1 LNVSKLR
8 QRSIFGG
15 LVVVLGALLFLVSS
29 AFIIDRGYPKVIA
42 AIVGGLAFPVLPVA
56 WHVWGERSRAKKQAE
71 AKKPSTSTLTGFDRF
86 WLRFVVIAAVVIGP
100 MIGMAKLGVV
110 RAAIHH
116 GLWFI
121 PEFEPGLGMVGE
133 GPRHDLTRVEP
144 LLKRIPSD
152 AEGVVVSAPSTLN
165 GEGMIAFSN
174 HDVVAAAEG
183 TMLRDDDMIRRINDA
198 FKGQHYLLLDPI
210 AMVIDRDITVAA
222 TDKWKLKVDPAPG
235 GLSQVLRRELERAP
249 ADAQFFMA
257 FTPKTV
263 RDAKS
268 IRSGAM
274 WTINR
279 DKDFVIEARIEALD
293 VRRAYE
299 LITEAKA
306 LKADALPI
314 SGDCK
319 TAVGKILD
327 RLELAQVGAVVTARV
342 TIPEGTADDLA
353 RCLN

>member
-1 LNVSKLR
+1 MSKLR
-8 QRSIFGG
+8 QRSIFGV
-15 LVVVLGALLFLVSS
+15 LVVVLGALVFLVSS
-29 AFIIDRGYPKVIA
+29 AFIIDRGYPKVLA

-56 WHVWGERSRAKKQAE
+56 WQAWGERSRAKKQAE

-86 WLRFVVIAAVVIGP
+86 WLRFVVIAAAVIGP
-100 MIGMAKLGVV
+100 MIGMAKFGVV
-110 RAAIHH
+110 HAAIRH

-121 PEFEPGLGMVGE
+121 PEFEPGLGMLGE
-133 GPRHDLTRVEP
+133 GPRRDLTRVEP

-152 AEGVVVSAPSTLN
+152 AEGVVISAPSTIN
-165 GEGMIAFSN
+165 GEGLIAFSN

-222 TDKWKLKVDPAPG
+222 TDKWKFKVEPAPG
-235 GLSQVLRRELERAP
+235 GLSSALRRELERAP
-249 ADAQFFMA
+249 ADAQLFMA

-274 WTINR
+274 WTVNR
-279 DKDFVIEARIEALD
+279 DKNLVIEARIEALD

-299 LITEAKA
+299 LITAAKG
-306 LKADALPI
+306 LKAAALPI

-327 RLELAQVGAVVTARV
+327 HLELAQVGTVVTARV
-342 TIPEGTADDLA
+342 TIPEGVGDDLS
-353 RCLN
+353 RCLD